1 MSFRAP
7 DPKGPDAVCD
17 RRRQLEE
24 WKKRR
29 ASQGIGRSSLGGGAA
44 RQAVDARRGSLPAS
58 ASLSG
63 KTTPGASA
71 GGSASRSRLGA
82 SAERDAS
89 SGRKSRFVRQ
99 PLAPENVSE
108 RRRKPSSSLGA
119 SRSASGGRERE
130 KKSASA
136 EKTKTSAGKRPPE
149 VSIRRGLATHETPS
163 PPAATRASAP
173 PASASP
179 PDRTMVP
186 SPEAVSAFMASLRA
200 AEAAR
205 HSPGVGAAAPASRA
219 AAHVHDG
226 SPPGEN
232 PSTPKSG
239 VSTTRPHAAAVAAFA
254 LSRRGSS
261 ALASASREAREKERA
276 TRAEMAALEE
286 KLRATEGEKSKL
298 ESDVAVLGMQM
309 SALEAS
315 GEASRRAA
323 EAAKAA
329 AAEASKA
336 LAAAKA
342 SEAAA
347 VEEREF
353 TIEAQAGMLQQLS
366 GELERA
372 EKSREEAEKSRA
384 ERDATVAE
392 LKAECDRVAKELARR
407 NHQAHRMSSSGGGGG
422 AHSDAGFFGGFPGR
436 ESLGGVSSRRSSGA
450 GAGASLSKTEED
462 RVRAAE
468 SVARQSQERLLELV
482 AARQAAERDAA
493 DANAH
498 ARRWEAEV
506 GKKREDLELMQEEME
521 RCLAEERRERRRAE
535 ESYADARET
544 SERLERLVE
553 RRAEEMDALE
563 EKLKS
568 ANASAEASRAACAER
583 DALLRDGASMLEA
596 KESELDEAATYAL
609 QLQQQLERLEAERE
623 RLAALE
629 AAGTP
634 AKAERAERVEA
645 REALVRSLKAE
656 HEAATASAER
666 ELEALRHQLR
676 ERDSALANSASEL
689 AGHVEETRRLECELR
704 ERGSEMSPMRDEL
717 AGALAQLSEMRGAID
732 ERDARVAQIGEEL
745 RKAMSAEKR
754 QTEKTRRLEVSL
766 SEREEMVRTMNERLR
781 DADRE
786 LRRAEEDRRE
796 RDASRETR
804 HAERERELGER
815 LRSLEALE
823 RAEATARMKAEA
835 LAAEVAKEETQ
846 RARLVEDLAA
856 AEDALDAERERND
869 GRVAEAEERLAQLEA
884 AHMERVAELEGRILQ
899 IQTEADQRVE
909 EAEARRDGAREDL
922 EAALAAATEEL
933 ESHKMEL
940 KTAHEALAATE
951 HDRRR
956 RRSLEARETEARR
969 AVADAE
975 KRCAEAQSAHAEAEA
990 RSVSLE
996 AEVARLSSALA
1007 SERKHTKMSM
1017 ETAAKAHL
1025 RKEEA
1030 FAAET
1035 RALGAKLHAAEARVA
1050 ASDGEAKRLAT
1061 ELESIRGDETRR
1073 AAEALAAAEEKAA
1086 AAEADAE
1093 DAREKADL
1101 TEKESLFFLGEMQT
1115 AVAEAE
1121 KKIIA
1126 LHKTVASRDVKLA
1139 AADAEVRALKN
1150 AVRAHEAKLADGE
1163 KLYRAR
1169 LAAALEERGAKHAE
1183 ELESARGEVEG
1194 NAVMLEME
1202 NEQLLKNLDEKRVKI
1217 RALQA
1222 EHARATEKTRRLRD
1236 EAENAKAAEAEAE
1249 RRRAEAE
1256 RARDELA
1263 DRLATEAADA
1273 TRTTSPGGSVGHK
1286 ARFEALA
1293 RAMWNRGTRPGDL
1306 DGDAAS
1312 ALESFGAALEA
1323 AATRARGPPTASTP
1337 KSKILEMTQAAQKV
1351 SFSRIRASVEAKKA
1365 DIKRRSS
1372 LGLDNASTE
1381 LASLRRTVATM
1392 MEGSSSAKK
1401 DKTDNTPGPSET
1413 PETAARGAPRPKR
1426 ASMMARMTFGDS
1438 PSPAPASERRSARAT
1453 AASGRENAA
1462 GPGQENAAPDATRAA
1477 ASKPTRLSD
1486 PEKRS
1491 RRSSAMAQRRQAL
1504 RNLQSQAQAAAR

>member
-323 EAAKAA
+323 EAAKAE

-407 NHQAHRMSSSGGGGG
+407 NHQAHMMSSSGGGGG

-535 ESYADARET
+535 EAYADARET

-689 AGHVEETRRLECELR
+689 AGHVEETRRLERELR

-717 AGALAQLSEMRGAID
+717 AGALAQLAETRGAID

-1222 EHARATEKTRRLRD
+1222 EHARATEKMRRLRD
-1236 EAENAKAAEAEAE
+1236 EAETAKAAEAEAE

-1381 LASLRRTVATM
+1381 LASLRRTIATM

-1401 DKTDNTPGPSET
+1401 DKTNNTPGPSET

>member
-1 MSFRAP
+1 M
-7 DPKGPDAVCD
+7 CD

-163 PPAATRASAP
+163 PPAAMRASGP

-219 AAHVHDG
+219 VAHVHDG

-286 KLRATEGEKSKL
+286 KLRATEGENSKL

-323 EAAKAA
+323 EAAKAE

-407 NHQAHRMSSSGGGGG
+407 NHQAHMSSSGGGG

-535 ESYADARET
+535 EAYADARET

-689 AGHVEETRRLECELR
+689 AGHVEETRRLERELR

-717 AGALAQLSEMRGAID
+717 AGALAQLAEMRGAID

-786 LRRAEEDRRE
+786 LRRAEEDHRE

-956 RRSLEARETEARR
+956 RRSLEARETDARR

-1073 AAEALAAAEEKAA
+1073 VEEALAAAEEKAA

-1222 EHARATEKTRRLRD
+1222 EHARATEKMRRLRD

-1273 TRTTSPGGSVGHK
+1273 TKTTTTPGGSVGHK

-1312 ALESFGAALEA
+1312 ALESFGVALEA

-1381 LASLRRTVATM
+1381 LASLRRTIATM

-1477 ASKPTRLSD
+1477 SKPTRLSD

-1504 RNLQSQAQAAAR
+1504 RNLQSQVQAAAR

>member
-1 MSFRAP
+1 M
-7 DPKGPDAVCD
+7 CD

-89 SGRKSRFVRQ
+89 SGRESRFVRQ

-163 PPAATRASAP
+163 PPAAMRASGP

-261 ALASASREAREKERA
+261 ALSSASREAREKERA

-323 EAAKAA
+323 EAAKAE

-407 NHQAHRMSSSGGGGG
+407 NHQAHMSSSGGGG

-535 ESYADARET
+535 EAYADAREKKGVT
-544 SERLERLVE
+544 R
-553 RRAEEMDALE
+553 
-563 EKLKS
+563 
-568 ANASAEASRAACAER
+568 
-583 DALLRDGASMLEA
+583 
-596 KESELDEAATYAL
+596 
-609 QLQQQLERLEAERE
+609 QQ
-623 RLAALE
+623 
-629 AAGTP
+629 GIFDYN
-634 AKAERAERVEA
+634 K
-645 REALVRSLKAE
+645 
-656 HEAATASAER
+656 
-666 ELEALRHQLR
+666 
-676 ERDSALANSASEL
+676 
-689 AGHVEETRRLECELR
+689 
-704 ERGSEMSPMRDEL
+704 RGKDN
-717 AGALAQLSEMRGAID
+717 
-732 ERDARVAQIGEEL
+732 
-745 RKAMSAEKR
+745 KR
-754 QTEKTRRLEVSL
+754 
-766 SEREEMVRTMNERLR
+766 
-781 DADRE
+781 
-786 LRRAEEDRRE
+786 
-796 RDASRETR
+796 
-804 HAERERELGER
+804 
-815 LRSLEALE
+815 
-823 RAEATARMKAEA
+823 
-835 LAAEVAKEETQ
+835 
-846 RARLVEDLAA
+846 DLAV
-856 AEDALDAERERND
+856 LI
-869 GRVAEAEERLAQLEA
+869 G
-884 AHMERVAELEGRILQ
+884 
-899 IQTEADQRVE
+899 
-909 EAEARRDGAREDL
+909 
-922 EAALAAATEEL
+922 
-933 ESHKMEL
+933 
-940 KTAHEALAATE
+940 
-951 HDRRR
+951 
-956 RRSLEARETEARR
+956 
-969 AVADAE
+969 
-975 KRCAEAQSAHAEAEA
+975 
-990 RSVSLE
+990 
-996 AEVARLSSALA
+996 
-1007 SERKHTKMSM
+1007 
-1017 ETAAKAHL
+1017 
-1025 RKEEA
+1025 
-1030 FAAET
+1030 
-1035 RALGAKLHAAEARVA
+1035 
-1050 ASDGEAKRLAT
+1050 
-1061 ELESIRGDETRR
+1061 
-1073 AAEALAAAEEKAA
+1073 
-1086 AAEADAE
+1086 
-1093 DAREKADL
+1093 
-1101 TEKESLFFLGEMQT
+1101 
-1115 AVAEAE
+1115 
-1121 KKIIA
+1121 
-1126 LHKTVASRDVKLA
+1126 
-1139 AADAEVRALKN
+1139 
-1150 AVRAHEAKLADGE
+1150 
-1163 KLYRAR
+1163 
-1169 LAAALEERGAKHAE
+1169 
-1183 ELESARGEVEG
+1183 
-1194 NAVMLEME
+1194 
-1202 NEQLLKNLDEKRVKI
+1202 
-1217 RALQA
+1217 
-1222 EHARATEKTRRLRD
+1222 
-1236 EAENAKAAEAEAE
+1236 
-1249 RRRAEAE
+1249 
-1256 RARDELA
+1256 
-1263 DRLATEAADA
+1263 
-1273 TRTTSPGGSVGHK
+1273 
-1286 ARFEALA
+1286 
-1293 RAMWNRGTRPGDL
+1293 
-1306 DGDAAS
+1306 
-1312 ALESFGAALEA
+1312 
-1323 AATRARGPPTASTP
+1323 
-1337 KSKILEMTQAAQKV
+1337 
-1351 SFSRIRASVEAKKA
+1351 
-1365 DIKRRSS
+1365 
-1372 LGLDNASTE
+1372 
-1381 LASLRRTVATM
+1381 
-1392 MEGSSSAKK
+1392 
-1401 DKTDNTPGPSET
+1401 
-1413 PETAARGAPRPKR
+1413 
-1426 ASMMARMTFGDS
+1426 
-1438 PSPAPASERRSARAT
+1438 
-1453 AASGRENAA
+1453 
-1462 GPGQENAAPDATRAA
+1462 
-1477 ASKPTRLSD
+1477 
-1486 PEKRS
+1486 
-1491 RRSSAMAQRRQAL
+1491 
-1504 RNLQSQAQAAAR
+1504 